1 MNVVLIGA
9 MVLLGACAHGSTL
22 FQRREPAEEAL
33 YRRAL
38 VYLDPANER
47 GSVDSAAVLL
57 DRYIAANATRAH
69 VPEALALRRL
79 IDAAQEL
86 ARVEV
91 VLHQSLAEVRRAE
104 DEKREADD
112 KRDTV
117 IKRDTV
123 LRRDTTRRG
132 AQPHA
137 RPSAEA
143 AREIQRLREELREA
157 NAELERIRK
166 RLATPTP
173 PPAKP

>member
-1 MNVVLIGA
+1 MKVVVMGA
-9 MVLLGACAHGSTL
+9 MLLLGACVHGSTL
-22 FQRREPAEEAL
+22 LQRREPAEEAL

-38 VYLDPANER
+38 VYLDPSNER
-47 GSVDSAAVLL
+47 GSIDSAAVLL
-57 DRYIAANATRAH
+57 DRYLAANATRAH

-91 VLHQSLAEVRRAE
+91 VLHQSLVEVRRAE

-117 IKRDTV
+117 TKRDTA
-123 LRRDTTRRG
+123 RR
-132 AQPHA
+132 APQSHA

-166 RLATPTP
+166 RLATPA

>member
-1 MNVVLIGA
+1 MNVVLVGA
-9 MVLLGACAHGSTL
+9 MLLLGACAHGPTL
-22 FQRREPAEEAL
+22 LQRREPAEEAL

-38 VYLDPANER
+38 VYLDPANQR
-47 GSVDSAAVLL
+47 GSLDSAALLL
-57 DRYIAANATRAH
+57 DRYIAANASRAH
-69 VPEALALRRL
+69 VPEALAIRRL

-104 DEKREADD
+104 DEKRDADGR
-112 KRDTV
+112 RDSVT
-117 IKRDTV
+117 
-123 LRRDTTRRG
+123 RRDTTRR
-132 AQPHA
+132 APQAHA

-166 RLATPTP
+166 RLTTPTP
-173 PPAKP
+173 PAKP